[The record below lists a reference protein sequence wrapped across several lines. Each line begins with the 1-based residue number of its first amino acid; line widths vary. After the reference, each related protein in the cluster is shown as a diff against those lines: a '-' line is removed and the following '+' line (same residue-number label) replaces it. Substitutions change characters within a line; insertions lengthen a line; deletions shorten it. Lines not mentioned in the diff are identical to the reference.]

1 MRRAVLALTAVAVI
15 MFLMAPLAQ
24 MVVVTANPY
33 SFIKPHI
40 SVDSPDVAKAE
51 IYQTTSIPIEV
62 SAYPGPNIN
71 LVDLFYSLDGGPNI
85 KLSII
90 TYETSAG
97 YFGRGTLENLTN
109 GYHTLRAHAYDAQ
122 GKIITY
128 QGNILSGSTTFLVNT
143 TLRLPTILLSPLNIT
158 YYSNEMPLTYSID
171 NSSYHVYYRL
181 DNSTDKRIDSN
192 LTLSA
197 LSEGQHTIEMRAYGN
212 DVNIGIYTKQTANF
226 TIDTKNPT
234 PTQTQTF
241 PEVPTTLAI
250 LFLFIAALAV
260 SVSFRRMKTKH
271 EQ

>member
-1 MRRAVLALTAVAVI
+1 MRRAILSLTAVVVI
-15 MFLMAPLAQ
+15 FFLMEPLAQ
-24 MVVVTANPY
+24 MAVVTANPY

-40 SVDSPDVAKAE
+40 SIDSPNVAKAE
-51 IYQTTSIPIEV
+51 IYQTTSIPIKV
-62 SAYPGPNIN
+62 SAYPGPNVD
-71 LVDLFYSLDGGPNI
+71 LVDIFCSLDGGPNI

-90 TYETSAG
+90 TYETSVG

-109 GYHTLRAHAYDAQ
+109 GYHTLRAFSYDAQ
-122 GKIITY
+122 GKVITY

-158 YYSNEMPLTYSID
+158 YYSNELPLTCSID

-226 TIDTKNPT
+226 TIDTTNPSPA
-234 PTQTQTF
+234 PTQTV
-241 PEVPTTLAI
+241 PEFPTTLAI
-250 LFLFIAALAV
+250 TFLVITALAV
-260 SVSFRRMKTKH
+260 VVVFRRKT
-271 EQ
+271 